1 MKDYLLLFRG
11 DDTERLQLSPEE
23 IQADMQ
29 RWQDWI
35 AGIAQAGQFVGGE
48 PLDPGG
54 KVLHG
59 VTKKLTDGPFME
71 GKEMLGGYLIIKA
84 RNIDEAVQLSQG
96 CPMLA
101 SPTGSV
107 EIRQI
112 NTMSNM

>member
-11 DDTERLQLSPEE
+11 DDSERLLLSPEE

-35 AGIAQAGQFVGGE
+35 AGIAQSGQFVGGE
-48 PLDPGG
+48 PLDPTG

-59 VTKKLTDGPFME
+59 GTKKLTDGPFME
-71 GKEMLGGYLIIKA
+71 GKEILGGYLIIKA
-84 RNIDEAVQLSQG
+84 QNMDEAVQLSQG
-96 CPMLA
+96 CPMLT
-101 SPTGSV
+101 SPTGTV

-112 NTMSNM
+112 NSMADM